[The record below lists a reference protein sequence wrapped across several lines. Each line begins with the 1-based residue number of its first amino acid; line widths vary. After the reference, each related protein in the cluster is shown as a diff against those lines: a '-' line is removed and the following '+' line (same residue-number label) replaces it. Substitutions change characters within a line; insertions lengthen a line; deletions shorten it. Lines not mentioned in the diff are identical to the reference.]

1 MTKNFIVLSKS
12 AWQRCTPWY
21 VTSHYLNLT
30 LASLTITR
38 IDFCTRPGF
47 YQSKNN
53 SKPVSLTK
61 GKSSTSMLF
70 EQLRSCT
77 FHPARHEFA
86 LCSWIVHEVGTKD
99 NHDKAFTMC
108 YSSPNSAPASFH
120 STAEHG
126 IGNLASSTS
135 FPFRVLGSD
144 LIYKLAINIW
154 KQWPKIN
161 LLSSR

>member
-21 VTSHYLNLT
+21 VTSHCLNLT

-53 SKPVSLTK
+53 SKSWQRVSRLNPCYLNSW
-61 GKSSTSMLF
+61 GPALF
-70 EQLRSCT
+70 TPPDMNS
-77 FHPARHEFA
+77 P
-86 LCSWIVHEVGTKD
+86 LCWFILHEVGTKG

-144 LIYKLAINIW
+144 LIYKLAINICVGD
-154 KQWPKIN
+154 Q
-161 LLSSR
+161 